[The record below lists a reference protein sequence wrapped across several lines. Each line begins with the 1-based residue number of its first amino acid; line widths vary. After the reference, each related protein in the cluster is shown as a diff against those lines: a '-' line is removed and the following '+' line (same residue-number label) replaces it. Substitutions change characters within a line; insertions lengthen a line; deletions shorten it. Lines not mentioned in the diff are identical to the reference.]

1 MAARNALVGRRAELE
16 RLGEA
21 LEAARRGN
29 GSVFLL
35 AGEAGVGKTRLAED
49 LSESSD
55 CVVLWGRSVH
65 GGASP
70 YGPMVAALRSYLRAN
85 PDGLSDCG
93 PLRPH
98 LALVLPELGD
108 PPAATDRPTLF
119 EAVRCALAEI
129 ARERPALVVVWTTC
143 IGRTRRPWRC
153 SARWPS
159 RSPTCHCC

>member
-16 RLGEA
+16 RLAEA
-21 LEAARRGN
+21 LEAARQGN

-70 YGPMVAALRSYLRAN
+70 
-85 PDGLSDCG
+85 
-93 PLRPH
+93 
-98 LALVLPELGD
+98 
-108 PPAATDRPTLF
+108 
-119 EAVRCALAEI
+119 
-129 ARERPALVVVWTTC
+129 
-143 IGRTRRPWRC
+143 
-153 SARWPS
+153 
-159 RSPTCHCC
+159 